1 MNFILDLIEYIG
13 YWLDKI
19 GMPLAWFLLGVLIGQ
34 LVLLGN

>member
-1 MNFILDLIEYIG
+1 MNFLLDLIEYIG

-19 GMPLAWFLLGVLIGQ
+19 GIPLGWFFLGVLIGQ